1 MTTTTIT
8 ITVIVGG
15 LTVLILL
22 AVIVGISLA
31 DDRQSRRRAW
41 RNIARGRRR
50 IWEERQ
56 RLQNVD
62 PLPPW
67 CRDCPLRPDLS
78 EPTDD

>member
-1 MTTTTIT
+1 MTT
-8 ITVIVGG
+8 TVIVGG
-15 LTVLILL
+15 LTILILL

-41 RNIARGRRR
+41 RNIARERRR
-50 IWEERQ
+50 IREERH

-62 PLPPW
+62 PLPPR